1 MKKTLLKMLMK
12 TMEIKLNKLGN
23 MSFKSHQKAVTLTE
37 LSVSIA
43 IISLLI
49 AGTFGGMSM
58 LKAAKIHK
66 VVNEF
71 SSYMSAINEFQ
82 SQYGYL
88 PGDLPTASSYWSGAH
103 DGTGDS
109 IVDGGSATVLE
120 DLYVWEHLSKAKLIS
135 GSYTGVMITDPTV
148 RYGAGTNA
156 PNSEPFTI
164 GLFGFY
170 SYYTSVYNTSGNI
183 LRLGAVDASGQ
194 LNYGVLSA
202 KDAYSIDVK
211 IDDGLA
217 SSGLLYAVRYATN
230 CTSADYTAASAT
242 YNLSDTTI
250 DCKLFYYQKKF

>member
-1 MKKTLLKMLMK
+1 MQKIMVINLS
-12 TMEIKLNKLGN
+12 KLSN
-23 MSFKSHQKAVTLTE
+23 SVFKSQRAVTLTE

-49 AGTFGGMSM
+49 AGTFGGMTM

-66 VVNEF
+66 IVNEF

-88 PGDLPTASSYWSGAH
+88 PGDFPNASSYWSGANSGGG
-103 DGTGDS
+103 DGL
-109 IVDGGSATVLE
+109 VDNSSATALE
-120 DLYVWEHLSKAKLIS
+120 DLYVWEHLSKAKLIA
-135 GSYTGVMITDPTV
+135 GSYTGVMVTDPTV

-164 GLFGFY
+164 GLFAFY
-170 SYYTSVYNTSGNI
+170 SSPTLVYNTGGNM
-183 LRLGAVDASGQ
+183 LKLAA
-194 LNYGVLSA
+194 LNGTIPDNPAISA

-217 SSGLLYAVRYATN
+217 SAGMFFAIRSATN
-230 CTSADYTAASAT
+230 CTSADSTAASAN

-250 DCKLFYYQKKF
+250 DCRLIYYQKKF